1 MSGPKGFYPAG
12 PTPRAMT
19 DGGPGTADLPT
30 TGEPPTTAVA
40 SDGDAPDLSAS
51 SAAFAALGSEVR
63 LAVLTTLREAADAGA
78 GPLAFSALFEAAPA
92 DTTAGFAYHLRQ
104 LTDRFVRETD
114 DGYVLTDAGRR
125 VARALAT
132 DAYASSPTLPETE
145 LGADCPHCGAEALVA
160 RSADGTSSVACTACE
175 RRVLSLPVPPGADS
189 HAPESMPAAFERH
202 HRHRL
207 AAFADGVCPDCGGRV
222 TGEVRPSAVGA
233 IGDGSRIDGTTQG
246 PAPAV
251 TGSPPDP
258 ATGSPPAAATGTP
271 TDAAAESTGT
281 DRVAIERV
289 CQACGASVAAPV
301 PLFLLNHPTVVSFY
315 DDHGVDLRERSL
327 WTVGPEWAAG
337 VASRDPWAI
346 RVASELDG
354 ERLRLLV
361 GEDLSVVDAERRAS

>member
-1 MSGPKGFYPAG
+1 
-12 PTPRAMT
+12 MT
-19 DGGPGTADLPT
+19 DGGPGTTDLPT
-30 TGEPPTTAVA
+30 TGEPPTPAAAT
-40 SDGDAPDLSAS
+40 DGEIPDLSAS

-114 DGYVLTDAGRR
+114 EGYVLTDTGRR

-132 DAYASSPTLPETE
+132 DAYASSPTLPETD

-160 RSADGTSSVACTACE
+160 RSADGTSTVACTACD

-222 TGEVRPSAVGA
+222 TGEVRPSAAGA
-233 IGDGSRIDGTTQG
+233 IGDGSWIDGAGQR
-246 PAPAV
+246 PAPA
-251 TGSPPDP
+251 TSDSPTD
-258 ATGSPPAAATGTP
+258 AAIDSPTGTP
-271 TDAAAESTGT
+271 TEVPVEGSAT
-281 DRVAIERV
+281 DRVAVERV

-301 PLFLLNHPTVVSFY
+301 PLFLLDHPVVVSFY
-315 DDHGVDLRERSL
+315 DDHGVDLRERPL

-361 GEDLSVVDAERRAS
+361 GDDLSVVDADRRAS